1 MAASADDGGC
11 GMMEHWFMA
20 AMLAVVGLE
29 GVVSL
34 YIGFLVYKKSEQI
47 EGVTAAIYL
56 EARKILSQ
64 LR

>member
-1 MAASADDGGC
+1 VT
-11 GMMEHWFMA
+11 EHWFLA
-20 AMLAVVGLE
+20 AMLFLVGLE
-29 GVVSL
+29 GLIAL
-34 YIGFLVYKKSEQI
+34 YIGYRVYRKSEQI

>member
-1 MAASADDGGC
+1 VT
-11 GMMEHWFMA
+11 EHWFLA

-29 GVVSL
+29 TLVAIYL
-34 YIGFLVYKKSEQI
+34 AYLVYRKSEQI

-64 LR
+64 SQSR

>member
-1 MAASADDGGC
+1 MT
-11 GMMEHWFMA
+11 EHAFLA

-29 GVVSL
+29 GLIAL
-34 YIGFLVYKKSEQI
+34 YIGYRVHKKSEHI

-56 EARKILSQ
+56 EARKILNQ

>member
-1 MAASADDGGC
+1 MASTGRSRVT
-11 GMMEHWFMA
+11 EHWFLA

-29 GVVSL
+29 TLVAIYL
-34 YIGFLVYKKSEQI
+34 AYLVYRKSEQI

-64 LR
+64 SQSR

>member
-1 MAASADDGGC
+1 
-11 GMMEHWFMA
+11 MMEHWFMA
-20 AMLAVVGLE
+20 AMLAAGGLE

-34 YIGFLVYKKSEQI
+34 YIGSLVYEKSEHI

-64 LR
+64 AR

>member
-1 MAASADDGGC
+1 MT
-11 GMMEHWFMA
+11 EHGFLA

-29 GVVSL
+29 GVVAIVVAL
-34 YIGFLVYKKSEQI
+34 YIGYRVYKKSEQI

-64 LR
+64 TR

>member
-1 MAASADDGGC
+1 MAV
-11 GMMEHWFMA
+11 
-20 AMLAVVGLE
+20 MLAVVGLE
-29 GVVSL
+29 GLIALLIAL
-34 YIGFLVYKKSEQI
+34 YFGFRISRKSDQI

>member
-1 MAASADDGGC
+1 MAL
-11 GMMEHWFMA
+11 
-20 AMLAVVGLE
+20 MLAVVGLE

-34 YIGFLVYKKSEQI
+34 YIGYRVYRKSEQI

-56 EARKILSQ
+56 EARKILTQ